1 MNIRQF
7 TAEMARQN
15 QEALMNE
22 EEQLN
27 RVLESIE
34 EFSLNNSTPN
44 YLVINTLLTERQ
56 VEALRGM
63 NFEVQ
68 TEDTVVISW

>member
-15 QEALMNE
+15 QEVLMTE

-27 RVLESIE
+27 QVLNSVE